1 MNDLISLFETDVV
14 AEYRKYFPNSYIK
27 FSKGSLGSTFITLML
42 TSPNDCM
49 NKISQNDQFYTTIM
63 LSDGYTIEHNQGS
76 LSINPLEKYL
86 AMSSIKCQL
95 RKTTGDKDKIVK
107 ALSKYFA
114 KRKQLVVDNM
124 DNIYHVSDIDKKYL
138 V

>member
-1 MNDLISLFETDVV
+1 
-14 AEYRKYFPNSYIK
+14 
-27 FSKGSLGSTFITLML
+27 
-42 TSPNDCM
+42 
-49 NKISQNDQFYTTIM
+49 M

-107 ALSKYFA
+107 SLSKYFA